1 MSLFDKQLVIIAGK
15 GGVGRTSVASALAL
29 AAAEKGK
36 RVLLAQTKS
45 KERLSTLF
53 GVPPVGPELVRI
65 RERLWAVN
73 MIPQAALREY
83 GAMVLRSEFIARQVL
98 ENKISRAF
106 LHAIP
111 GLEDY
116 SMLGKIWYH
125 TTEELDGKRKW
136 DLVILDGPATGHL
149 ITMLQIPQ
157 AILDAVPEGPLTR
170 PAQSLLDLMRDPARS
185 ALSIVT
191 LAEDLPSNEAVELAN
206 HARAQVGTPLGPL
219 VVNALYPPRFVT
231 GASARALQALPDDVG
246 DATLQ
251 PLVSS
256 ARTAARRR
264 ALNDRYLERLR
275 KELPLPQIHLPYL
288 FTRNFGPKAIE
299 DLSVRLQAQLLAL
312 SGQPGDDG
320 VSSPRCAALSW
331 RCCCWPRQRRRAPP
345 SPTRSFASIRSV
357 SSPRS

>member
-1 MSLFDKQLVIIAGK
+1 MTLLDKQLVIVAGK
-15 GGVGRTSVASALAL
+15 GGVGRTSVAAALAL
-29 AAAEKGK
+29 AAANKGK

-45 KERLSTLF
+45 KERLSALF
-53 GVPPVGPELVRI
+53 GIPPVGPELVRV
-65 RERLWAVN
+65 RDRLWAVN
-73 MIPQAALREY
+73 MTPQAALREY

-116 SMLGKIWYH
+116 SMLGKVWYH
-125 TTEELDGKRKW
+125 TTEELDGKPKW

-170 PAQSLLDLMRDPARS
+170 PAQALLDLMRDPRRA

-191 LAEDLPSNEAVELAN
+191 LAEDLPSNEAIELAAK
-206 HARAQVGTPLGPL
+206 ARQRVGTPLGPL
-219 VVNALYPPRFVT
+219 VVNALYPPRFAT
-231 GASARALQALPDDVG
+231 GVSARALAALPEDVG
-246 DATLQ
+246 DAALQ

-275 KELPLPQIHLPYL
+275 RDLPVPQVHLPYL
-288 FTRNFGPKAIE
+288 FTPDFGPQAIE
-299 DLSVRLQAQLLAL
+299 ELSVRLQAQLTAL
-312 SGQPGDDG
+312 S
-320 VSSPRCAALSW
+320 
-331 RCCCWPRQRRRAPP
+331 
-345 SPTRSFASIRSV
+345 
-357 SSPRS
+357 

>member
-15 GGVGRTSVASALAL
+15 GGVGRTTVAAALATASARR
-29 AAAEKGK
+29 GK

-45 KERLSTLF
+45 KERLSALF
-53 GVPPVGPELVRI
+53 GVPPVGTELVRV

-73 MIPQAALREY
+73 MTPQAALREY
-83 GAMVLRSEFIARQVL
+83 GAMVLRSEFVARQVL

-116 SMLGKIWYH
+116 SMLGKVWFH
-125 TTEELDGKRKW
+125 TTEELDGKPKW
-136 DLVILDGPATGHL
+136 DQVILDGPATGHL

-170 PAQSLLDLMRDPARS
+170 PAQASVELLRDPKRTAMT
-185 ALSIVT
+185 IVT
-191 LAEDLPSNEAVELAN
+191 LAEDLPSNEAIELSRKATEKLG
-206 HARAQVGTPLGPL
+206 VTLGPL

-231 GASARALQALPDDVG
+231 GVSARALAALPENVDDDG
-246 DATLQ
+246 LQ
-251 PLVSS
+251 PLVTS

-275 KELPLPQIHLPYL
+275 RELPVPQAHLPYL
-288 FTRNFGPKAIE
+288 FTSEFGPKAVE
-299 DLSVRLQAQLLAL
+299 DLATRLEPQL
-312 SGQPGDDG
+312 
-320 VSSPRCAALSW
+320 AAL
-331 RCCCWPRQRRRAPP
+331 
-345 SPTRSFASIRSV
+345 T
-357 SSPRS
+357 